1 MFIPNLIQETEFF
14 YELQNQILKQV
25 QDDDLSGTCHHHVIR
40 TATSSEPPRH
50 PNHHVILNLFQDL
63 VQIYLVG
70 FFSWNGF
77 TLRSKPIRSRKIV
90 KKNLSLYIHYPFCK
104 SKCPYCDFNSH
115 VRASVNHESFL
126 RAYETELDFF
136 AEKLRGRK
144 VTTIFFGGGTPS
156 LMPIFLVEGILQKI
170 SAIWEVSEDCEISL
184 EANPTSFEAAKFKD
198 LRKVGVN
205 RLSLGIQAL
214 NDVDLKFLGR
224 EHSAKEAIQTIE
236 TAAKIFENFSFDL
249 IYARP
254 QQTLG
259 DWSDELRRAIN
270 FGTKHLSLY
279 QLTIEKGTKFF
290 SEFQQKKFAMPDE
303 NLSAEFYEM
312 TDEIT
317 AGAGFGG
324 YEISNYAS
332 VRTPSTN
339 NVMLSLSKHD
349 SGCGLESCFDRL
361 SMTLKEEIKLMSDY
375 RCRHNLT
382 YWQGG
387 DYLGIGAG
395 AHSRLYLD
403 GEKNRSAIS
412 MLCEPNAWLKKVSE
426 SGAGIQKSEKISSDE
441 LLEELILTGLRL
453 ADGIASEIF
462 QTHFEKNLEEIFD
475 FKKLERLAAQGLIE
489 VSKNRL
495 NITKKSRLL
504 TNSIIKKV
512 CEVKN

>member
-1 MFIPNLIQETEFF
+1 MK
-14 YELQNQILKQV
+14 LKNE
-25 QDDDLSGTCHHHVIR
+25 S
-40 TATSSEPPRH
+40 
-50 PNHHVILNLFQDL
+50 
-63 VQIYLVG
+63 
-70 FFSWNGF
+70 

-90 KKNLSLYIHYPFCK
+90 TKNLSLYIHYPFCK

-115 VRASVNHESFL
+115 VRDGVNHENFL

-136 AEKLRGRK
+136 SEKLRGRK

-156 LMPIFLVEGILQKI
+156 LMPIFLVEGILKKI
-170 SAIWEVSEDCEISL
+170 SEIWEIAEDCEISL

-198 LRKVGVN
+198 LRKAGVN

-214 NDVDLKFLGR
+214 NDADLKFLGR

-236 TAAKIFENFSFDL
+236 IAAKIFKNFSFDL

-254 QQTLG
+254 QQTLN
-259 DWSDELRRAIN
+259 DWSDELHRAIN

-290 SEFQQKKFAMPDE
+290 SEFQQKKFVMPDE

-312 TDEIT
+312 TEEAT
-317 AGAGFGG
+317 AGAGFEG
-324 YEISNYAS
+324 YEISNYS
-332 VRTPSTN
+332 RKN
-339 NVMLSLSKHD
+339 
-349 SGCGLESCFDRL
+349 FQ
-361 SMTLKEEIKLMSDY
+361 
-375 RCRHNLT
+375 CRHNLV

-426 SGAGIQKSEKISSDE
+426 SGAGIQKSEKISPDE

-453 ADGIASEIF
+453 ADGITSKIF

-475 FKKLERLAAQGLIE
+475 FKKLEKLAAQGLIE
-489 VSKNRL
+489 VSKNRI
-495 NITKKSRLL
+495 NIT
-504 TNSIIKKV
+504 
-512 CEVKN
+512 